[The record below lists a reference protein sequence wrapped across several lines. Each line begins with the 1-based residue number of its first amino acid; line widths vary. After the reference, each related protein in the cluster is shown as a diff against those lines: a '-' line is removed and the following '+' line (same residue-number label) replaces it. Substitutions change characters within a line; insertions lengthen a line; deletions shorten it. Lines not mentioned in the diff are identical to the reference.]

1 MRDQEKHKQQEK
13 MAARSEVVHCYGQLA
28 SSISQMVELARAK
41 EWGQLPALE
50 AQCSAVV
57 ERLRVIE
64 PLESLDSTQLE
75 QALRLIDRIRI
86 DQAEVSGLIK
96 PQLDELIGRMGY
108 LHQQRNLGKAYG
120 PPH

>member
-1 MRDQEKHKQQEK
+1 MSDRKQKQENKV
-13 MAARSEVVHCYGQLA
+13 AARSEVVHCYGQLA
-28 SSISQMVELARAK
+28 SAIARMVELARAK
-41 EWGQLPALE
+41 EWGQLPELE

-64 PLESLDSTQLE
+64 PLESLDPAQLE
-75 QALRLIDRIRI
+75 QALRLIDRIRS

-120 PPH
+120 PAH